1 MIHDLPTF
9 GLKRNRDI
17 CAQCPTLITAPHH
30 HPLHNS
36 ALHRAHACMQR
47 SSVGGYW
54 SSACYSCNQAST
66 FCFIVG
72 GKKKGSEWDC
82 ILFHISLRVPAG
94 CLCSIKG
101 EEKVMMIG
109 NFCSQVQSAWFRKC
123 GKWFAGCVSSEKK
136 CWGELSFGRHVEIHL
151 PHKPINQ
158 IAIWAGNGPD
168 CLIPLLLCLLY
179 SCCEILDHF
188 VFMVSM

>member
-1 MIHDLPTF
+1 MIHDPPTF

-17 CAQCPTLITAPHH
+17 CAQCPTLIIVPPHTHTHIHH

-36 ALHRAHACMQR
+36 ALHRAHTCMQG

-72 GKKKGSEWDC
+72 GRKKGSEWDC
-82 ILFHISLRVPAG
+82 ILFHISLWAPAG

-136 CWGELSFGRHVEIHL
+136 CWGELSFGRHIHLEIHL
-151 PHKPINQ
+151 PHKLINQ
-158 IAIWAGNGPD
+158 IAIWAGKRPD
-168 CLIPLLLCLLY
+168 CLIPLLLCCFTLVVK
-179 SCCEILDHF
+179 F
-188 VFMVSM
+188 